1 MFPPNVGRSKCSQT
15 LREATFLYD
24 AVPNFVRSRAEKF
37 KAHKTRDY
45 PPGNLNESLS
55 LLRTESLHLHG
66 QLHQKLMTLQDNHT
80 LKAHSCKSAG
90 VSSPNPDSDNN
101 EQEPEKETPGVPE
114 VPEVPATPRTVMADD
129 DKQIRVSVYWYTQ
142 PLKKNKGQ

>member
-1 MFPPNVGRSKCSQT
+1 M
-15 LREATFLYD
+15 A
-24 AVPNFVRSRAEKF
+24 
-37 KAHKTRDY
+37 
-45 PPGNLNESLS
+45 
-55 LLRTESLHLHG
+55 
-66 QLHQKLMTLQDNHT
+66 LQDNHT

-101 EQEPEKETPGVPE
+101 EQEPERETPGVPE
-114 VPEVPATPRTVMADD
+114 APEVPSTPRTVMADD